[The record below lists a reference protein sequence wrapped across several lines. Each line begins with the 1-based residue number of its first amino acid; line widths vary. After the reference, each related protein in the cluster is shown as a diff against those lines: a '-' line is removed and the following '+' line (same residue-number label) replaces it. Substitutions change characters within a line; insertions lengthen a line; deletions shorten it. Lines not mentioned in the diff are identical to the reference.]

1 MELTVAIDFG
11 STYTKIA
18 AFNLEQEELVGTAQS
33 RTTVDSDITIG
44 LREALD
50 QLAEDIKKKGK
61 GFRIER
67 MLSCSSAAGGLR
79 MIAVGLTKA
88 LTTKAAREAVLG
100 AGAKLIHAYSHKLTP
115 GDIDEIEGKAPDVIL
130 LAGGTDGGNE
140 ENIIKNAHALA
151 QSRIQSPIIA
161 AGNKAAAPTVRG
173 VLEKA
178 DRYVVVVENILPE
191 LDQLNI
197 QPARNAIR
205 EIFIQRI
212 THAKGLDKAREIVG
226 DIIMPT
232 PMAVLK
238 GAALLGKGTGNESGR
253 GDLLVI
259 DVGGATTD
267 VHSIGY
273 GHPSHGDTI
282 LKGLPEPYE
291 KRTVEG
297 DLGIR
302 YNAPSILEKMRED
315 QEKVN
320 GEIVSYIEYVSEQVA
335 HVPRNEKESLMD
347 TILAAKA
354 VETAVRR
361 HAGNIEER
369 YFPTGKVN
377 VQYGKDLT
385 GFNCVIGTGGILAYG
400 QHPHRVLRAA
410 YFDSSRPESLCPMSP
425 ETLIDQNY
433 ILFAVGLLSE
443 SEPEKALRT
452 AKKYFHST
460 GNVKIGR
467 TLVFS
472 F

>member
-18 AFNLEQEELVGTAQS
+18 AFNLEKEELVGTA
-33 RTTVDSDITIG
+33 RAKTTVDSDITIG
-44 LREALD
+44 LRDALD
-50 QLAEDIKKKGK
+50 QLTDGIKKKGK
-61 GFRIER
+61 KFEIQRL
-67 MLSCSSAAGGLR
+67 LSCSSAAGGLR
-79 MIAVGLTKA
+79 MIAVGLTRA
-88 LTTKAAREAVLG
+88 LTTKAAGEAVLG

-115 GDIDEIEGKAPDVIL
+115 GDINEIQEKAPDVIL

-161 AGNKAAAPTVRG
+161 AGNKAAAPAVQE

-178 DRYVVVVENILPE
+178 GKYVVVAENILPE
-191 LDQLNI
+191 LDRLNI
-197 QPARNAIR
+197 QPARDAIR

-212 THAKGLDKAREIVG
+212 TRAKGLDKAGEIVG
-226 DIIMPT
+226 NIIMPT

-238 GAALLGKGTGNESGR
+238 GASLLGKGTGNESGW

-302 YNAPSILEKMRED
+302 YNALSILEKMRAD
-315 QEKVN
+315 KDKVN
-320 GEIVSYIEYVSEQVA
+320 GEMISYIEYVSKQVA

-347 TILAAKA
+347 TTLAAKA

-361 HAGNIEER
+361 HAGRIEER
-369 YFPTGKVN
+369 YFPFGKIN

-385 GFNCVIGTGGILAYG
+385 GFNRVIGTGGILAYG
-400 QHPHRVLRAA
+400 HHPHRVLAAA

-425 ETLIDQNY
+425 GFFIDKDY

-443 SEPEKALRT
+443 SEPVKALRT
-452 AKKYFHST
+452 AKKYLHLT
-460 GNVKIGR
+460 N
-467 TLVFS
+467 
-472 F
+472 